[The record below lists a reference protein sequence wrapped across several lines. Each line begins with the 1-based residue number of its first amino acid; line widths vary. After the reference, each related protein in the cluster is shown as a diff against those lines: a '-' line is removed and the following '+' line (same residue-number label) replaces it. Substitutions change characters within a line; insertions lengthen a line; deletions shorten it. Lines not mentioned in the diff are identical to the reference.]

1 LARHLGEAP
10 DLDSL
15 DYSAAL
21 RGGGGGGAHEGD
33 KKLSASSAA
42 EGGEGGEGAGEKET
56 GTVEAAVAVV
66 CTGDVDAVG
75 GVVVDTGC
83 GDTV

>member
-42 EGGEGGEGAGEKET
+42 EGGGGAGEKET

-75 GVVVDTGC
+75 GVVVDMGC